1 MTLEA
6 QYDLDGHR
14 FAPRTVL
21 DESNPESPYAVGASS
36 ACSCGWTSTA
46 EYRLGNE
53 PDGEDYAE
61 RSARTEWQLDHASDL
76 ISTTMPGALAH
87 RLRSVASELEALVE
101 ADRPMAALSAIRLS
115 GGLFAEQAR
124 SAAQRASYLD
134 HSWSEIGKALGV
146 SKQAAWERYG
156 KAPTPSI

>member
-6 QYDLDGHR
+6 QYDLDGHC
-14 FAPRTVL
+14 FDSRTVL
-21 DESNPESPYAVGASS
+21 DESDPESPYVIGASS
-36 ACSCGWTSTA
+36 ACSCGWTGTA
-46 EYRLGNE
+46 EYRLGVE
-53 PDGEDYAE
+53 PDREDYAE
-61 RSARTEWQLDHASDL
+61 RSARTEWELEHVSGL
-76 ISTTMPGALAH
+76 MSTTMPGALAH
-87 RLRSVASELEALVE
+87 QLRIIAAELDALVE

-156 KAPTPSI
+156 KAPKSSS

>member
-1 MTLEA
+1 MTLKA
-6 QYDLDGHR
+6 QYDLDGHL
-14 FAPRTVL
+14 FDSRTVL
-21 DESNPESPYAVGASS
+21 DESDPENPYAVGASS
-36 ACSCGWTSTA
+36 ACSCGWTGTT
-46 EYRLGNE
+46 EYRLDIE
-53 PDGEDYAE
+53 PGREDYAE
-61 RSARTEWQLDHASDL
+61 RSARTEWQLDHVTGL
-76 ISTTMPGALAH
+76 MSTTMPSTLAEQI
-87 RLRSVASELEALVE
+87 RGIASELDALVE

-156 KAPTPSI
+156 KAPTPSS